1 MSARPLVIEPDR
13 TDEAVKHSLARAV
26 ARRAM
31 LVAWEEQREE
41 TSPEEEHEKAA
52 VADSGNEGFRLFLPH
67 WHFINRESGAVCT
80 FRNPSEPCRVCLPGK
95 CQGTG
100 LWPGQRDAVEVMLEH
115 DWLYLLKA
123 GKLGFTE
130 LECAWDAFVAL
141 FRTPNANVGL
151 FSKEQK
157 AARTLQRMVRFGLRR
172 LPSWLSLPVFEG
184 PGGDTLSSII
194 LYAGDEDQRLIQ
206 SWSTKST
213 VAIDVTLTHA
223 HVDEMSHMQDPEG
236 IWGSIST
243 VIAPAPYGSL
253 HIVTRGAGDAI
264 FTADLWHRCGNNG
277 GDSPM
282 YGHFSD
288 WRKRSDRDDD
298 WYDREAALRT
308 VQQQQYYAPS
318 TAEEALA
325 GDASSQYIPIDRW
338 DALYDAELPPLVP
351 GSRESLVIA
360 VDAAVTADCFG
371 VTIHSRHPQR
381 HDEACIRKVKRWRPE
396 DFPDG
401 RIDFDEPER
410 YIRWHLQGGCVEGH
424 PPSMPKPGC
433 EHCEKGEW
441 TVPKANI
448 VQVTYD
454 RHQLED
460 MMQKLRR
467 EGLAWVDEFDQG
479 QERLVADAMLFK
491 LAMRGQVTHAGPP
504 PRGYDELREHV
515 NNANAKLVPGEDS
528 KMRIIKK
535 ADHRKIDLA
544 VCASMG
550 TKRVLDLNI

>member
-1 MSARPLVIEPDR
+1 MP
-13 TDEAVKHSLARAV
+13 
-26 ARRAM
+26 RRAGITGDNWAAIGAI
-31 LVAWEEQREE
+31 LERVVEQPQTPEYLEHAEER
-41 TSPEEEHEKAA
+41 AA
-52 VADSGNEGFRLFLPH
+52 IADSGNEGFPLFLPH

-80 FRNPSEPCRVCLPGK
+80 FRERGAACRVCLPGK
-95 CQGTG
+95 CQGVG
-100 LWPGQRDAVEVMLEH
+100 LWPGQRDAVEAMIEY

-172 LPSWLSLPVFEG
+172 LPQWLSLPIFEG

-194 LYAGDEDQRLIQ
+194 LYGGEEDQRLIQ

-243 VIAPAPYGSL
+243 VIAPVPYGSL

-282 YGHFSD
+282 HGCFSD
-288 WRKRSDRDDD
+288 WTKRDDRDDE
-298 WYDREAALRT
+298 WYEREAALRT
-308 VQQQQYYAPS
+308 VQQQQYYAPT

-325 GDASSQYIPIDRW
+325 GDATAQYIPIDRW
-338 DALYDAELPPLVP
+338 DALYDKDLPPLEHIGYQGEAV
-351 GSRESLVIA
+351 VIA
-360 VDAAVTADCFG
+360 VDGAVTADCFG
-371 VTIHSRHPQR
+371 VAVISRHPER
-381 HDEACIRKVKRWRPE
+381 HDEACVRKVRRWRPE
-396 DFPDG
+396 DYPTG
-401 RIDFDEPER
+401 RIDFDDPER
-410 YIRWHLQGGCVEGH
+410 WIRFLLQGGCINQH
-424 PPSMPKPGC
+424 PASKPKEDC
-433 EHCEKGEW
+433 EACAKKEW
-441 TVPKANI
+441 TVPKLNV
-448 VQVTYD
+448 VQLTYD

-460 MMQKLRR
+460 MMQGIQK
-467 EGLAWVDEFDQG
+467 EGLVWVDEFDQG
-479 QERLVADAMLFK
+479 SERLVADAQLFK
-491 LAMRGQVTHAGPP
+491 LVMRGKFSHAGPE

-515 NNANAKLVPGEDS
+515 NNANAKLTPGEDS

-535 ADHRKIDLA
+535 ADHRKIDLV
-544 VCASMG
+544 VCVSMG
-550 TKRVLDLNI
+550 VKRILDLNV